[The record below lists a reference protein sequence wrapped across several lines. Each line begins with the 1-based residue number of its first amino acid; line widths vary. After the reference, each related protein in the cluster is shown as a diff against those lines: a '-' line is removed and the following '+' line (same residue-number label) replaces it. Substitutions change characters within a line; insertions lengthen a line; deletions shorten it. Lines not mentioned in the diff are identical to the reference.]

1 MRKGYALIEILVSI
15 SLIAVL
21 MVIMAKPIGILMGDI
36 PRLHR
41 DFQVYS
47 RINDLTK
54 QVRKDIESAD
64 SAGVD
69 MNDPNTVVLD
79 IEGGEV
85 RYQFRQGSVVRIQR
99 LSDDKESNA
108 NEGMWSFPRADI
120 DWRLWQ
126 EDGRGY
132 AMEICTSVKRMNQGR
147 WKKSFS
153 NSHLFFVGTAGN
165 RSIEQ

>member
-21 MVIMAKPIGILMGDI
+21 MVIMAKPIGILMADM

-47 RINDLTK
+47 SIIDLTK
-54 QVRKDIESAD
+54 QVRKDIEGAD

-79 IEGGEV
+79 IGNSKRFSE
-85 RYQFRQGSVVRIQR
+85 FRFNHSKIGS
-99 LSDDKESNA
+99 
-108 NEGMWSFPRADI
+108 
-120 DWRLWQ
+120 
-126 EDGRGY
+126 
-132 AMEICTSVKRMNQGR
+132 
-147 WKKSFS
+147 
-153 NSHLFFVGTAGN
+153 
-165 RSIEQ
+165 